1 MKNHF
6 LCFKSWSSTLSE
18 QTINWQIN
26 PRDKLILIIRRKQG
40 PWELRGLFLVLF
52 YYRLRSRPPGRTR
65 APDVSARACGSP
77 WRYWVCLLCVPTRVR
92 RHLLRPPPN
101 ALAAEAQAY
110 GLRRGKSLRR
120 RFKLFFSAGDRA
132 SVALGCGF
140 GRERPKPELGK
151 PGGAEAA
158 VRTQMAPPRARNTL
172 PRPQPPEQ
180 LFPAIVAPKFPPL
193 LLCERRRASQPESQ
207 AFRRRVLRPSPARRG

>member
-65 APDVSARACGSP
+65 APDVSARVRADLPGVIGCACFVCPPACVATSSGRRRTP
-77 WRYWVCLLCVPTRVR
+77 WLQR
-92 RHLLRPPPN
+92 LRPTGFGGGNPF
-101 ALAAEAQAY
+101 AEGLNY
-110 GLRRGKSLRR
+110 FSPRGIGLRSHWAVDLGGKGPNRSWGSRVEQRLRSERRWRR
-120 RFKLFFSAGDRA
+120 RVPEIHFQ
-132 SVALGCGF
+132 
-140 GRERPKPELGK
+140 GRSRRSSCSRRSWLQSFLRCCCVR
-151 PGGAEAA
+151 GGGQAN
-158 VRTQMAPPRARNTL
+158 PRAR
-172 PRPQPPEQ
+172 
-180 LFPAIVAPKFPPL
+180 LFGDGF
-193 LLCERRRASQPESQ
+193 
-207 AFRRRVLRPSPARRG
+207 